1 VSRHLGPGTR
11 IEPSNAS
18 GSSRWAL
25 PLVAVLCAA
34 AVQSPALGHYFRDDD
49 FLHLYQIIDLGYLN
63 FVFITHGGHL
73 LTTTFSIFYLCYELF
88 GLHAEWYYLLALATH
103 LLNVFLVYRIVDV
116 SSGRSELAL
125 LAALFWGMSGLA
137 QGSVGWY
144 SVYGHV
150 LATAFS
156 LWFLVDVARVARGE
170 REFSRW
176 VAVRWNALM
185 LAAATSFGTGI
196 AVAML
201 AAPATYL
208 LMGGHPRRRPA
219 ALSLCALPL
228 LIPILYVAVHWI
240 HAQLM
245 VDPEFAGGIEW
256 QRTALRPSNWPDAGS
271 LLGKLVAYGV
281 SSLLLGPFLVFI
293 DGRVAFLPLA
303 GATPD
308 GVVRISYA
316 IAAIVL
322 ACLVAAARGASAGHR
337 QRLAAY
343 SILIVGCYG
352 IIALGRGVFYDPN
365 GFLLPQA
372 AVQPRY
378 HYLAAALVAVLLALA
393 AAELTPPLA
402 RLGRWE
408 RSLVA
413 VLLGVAV
420 LINLSGSRLVNASLP
435 APRAREDYDAAISEI
450 QAAIQ
455 SRPPGSDVRIEN
467 RTFPSAGLIHEDI
480 FPGWAALFV
489 IHFPENEVDG
499 RRVYFVEWNPRRLA
513 NAQRFGRTRV
523 SEILVVPEPSE

>member
-1 VSRHLGPGTR
+1 
-11 IEPSNAS
+11 
-18 GSSRWAL
+18 
-25 PLVAVLCAA
+25 VLCAA
-34 AVQSPALGHYFRDDD
+34 AVQSPALGHFFRDDD
-49 FLHLYQIIDLGYLN
+49 FLHLYQIVDLGYMR
-63 FVFITHGGHL
+63 FVFTPHGGHV

-88 GLHAEWYYLLALATH
+88 GLHAEWYTLLALATH
-103 LLNVFLVYRIVDV
+103 LLNVFLLYRIVDV
-116 SSGRSELAL
+116 SSGRPELAL

-150 LATAFS
+150 LAATFS

-170 REFSRW
+170 RELSRW
-176 VAVRWNALM
+176 AAVRWNALL

-208 LMGGHPRRRPA
+208 LLGDHPRRRLA

-228 LIPILYVAVHWI
+228 VIPILYVAAHWT
-240 HAQLM
+240 HAQLV
-245 VDPEFAGGIEW
+245 VDPAFAEGLEW
-256 QRTALRPSNWPDAGS
+256 QRAAMRPSSWLVAGS

-281 SSLLLGPFLVFI
+281 SSLLLGPFLVFV
-293 DGRVAFLPLA
+293 DDRVPFAPLA

-308 GVVRISYA
+308 RVIQISYA

-322 ACLVAAARGASAGHR
+322 AWLVAAARRASAPRR

-343 SILIVGCYG
+343 SILIAACYG
-352 IIALGRGVFYDPN
+352 IIAVGRGVLYDHI
-365 GFLLPQA
+365 GFLLPKA

-378 HYLAAALVAVLLALA
+378 HYLAAALVAVPLALA
-393 AAELTPPLA
+393 AAELTPPLV
-402 RLGRWE
+402 RLGR
-408 RSLVA
+408 RGRAVVA
-413 VLLGVAV
+413 ALLGVAV
-420 LINLSGSRLVNASLP
+420 LTNLSGSRAVNASLP

-455 SRPPGSDVRIEN
+455 SRPPGSIVRIEN
-467 RTFPSAGLIHEDI
+467 RTFPSAGLIHEDL

-499 RRVYFVEWNPRRLA
+499 RRVHFVERNPRRLA
-513 NAQRFGRTRV
+513 NARRFGRTRV
-523 SEILVVPEPSE
+523 SEILVVPGTRADPGR